1 MAARLTVPVF
11 YAQGIRNMDK
21 LVRQLSADAR
31 VSDANKLRARE
42 AASVLIGIM
51 ANAQVQSLPK
61 GHVGNC

>member
-21 LVRQLSADAR
+21 LVRQLSGDAR
-31 VSDANKLRARE
+31 VSEADKLRARE

-51 ANAQVQSLPK
+51 ANAQVQSPK
-61 GHVGNC
+61 GQPGNC